1 MELPSVE
8 SLLCSRLCPEPSVLP
23 SQQCPRAG
31 TTGRPRPTETRS
43 SWSGQTSHFAPVSSP
58 AGESPG
64 VEPGL
69 GAGYLVLI
77 VVAVFALVTG
87 AAALLVV
94 CYQRMTGKYNFRT
107 QSDNFSYQVFS
118 E

>member
-1 MELPSVE
+1 M
-8 SLLCSRLCPEPSVLP
+8 
-23 SQQCPRAG
+23 
-31 TTGRPRPTETRS
+31 
-43 SWSGQTSHFAPVSSP
+43 
-58 AGESPG
+58 
-64 VEPGL
+64 EPGL

-94 CYQRMTGKYNFRT
+94 RYQRMTGKYNFRT